1 VDRPT
6 SVSLHATHPV
16 SDSLVTST
24 TTTTA
29 PTNGNRSRPSPNAPD
44 TIART
49 IARLGRQGKTDAAL
63 DLWASVDR
71 AHATIRQLNAA
82 VDACARARPARV
94 THALGLVETAHTLA
108 GPVPNVYTFGA
119 LMSVLARAG
128 KAEQAVAWLDT
139 MQDKYGVTPN
149 QVVYHAAI
157 SACSKADPPRVDM
170 AMDLLERATRTEGLT
185 LTVVGYNA
193 AVSAAARAGDADVAI
208 RLLQRMETEPALPK
222 PDAVTYGTVLS
233 ACAKT
238 FRWNELLHYAA
249 RMQERGFGLDTLA
262 ATSMLH
268 ACQELGLAAQA
279 LHVLELCKLDVT
291 YQRRTAGWLVAGRKQ
306 PLHGP
311 DAVVY
316 RLVITACARGG
327 AWQDALRV
335 LREYIEV
342 QPERATSEDD
352 VAVYTAAMGALAHA
366 GEWKQAFFLLEQMR
380 KRAIVPNESTFVALL
395 AACATACGHATAH
408 RGHPTGTPLS
418 SGPADGMPLAQ
429 RKALQLLSVLKNDPT
444 VVKPNIQVYN
454 AAIRVCAEAMD
465 VDRAFR
471 IVEMLRDE
479 MDSPPT
485 EPVEEEGNE
494 GEALRPNVVTYG
506 TLMTACERVGNVQA
520 ASRVFQLLKEDHV
533 PANEIIYGA
542 AISCVRKAGES
553 ERAFLLLRKMIRD
566 GLQPN
571 VATFNTVLTAQ
582 TEAKPNQ
589 CAPAMDR
596 ALQVYRMMRQ
606 SASSSGYDTA
616 PTRQT
621 YNILIRALAQAQQ
634 PHQADSLLRQMRVEG
649 LVPDVDL
656 FTTTVTAYEKAGQP
670 LRALRLMESMREEGY
685 DFYDVPVLNTAFKK
699 AIKLVNTVGRGLQ
712 QQYAPNDATKG
723 RQWSDADELFLDG
736 PLSLANSTTQ
746 PDAFFGNVTIA

>member
-1 VDRPT
+1 
-6 SVSLHATHPV
+6 
-16 SDSLVTST
+16 
-24 TTTTA
+24 
-29 PTNGNRSRPSPNAPD
+29 
-44 TIART
+44 
-49 IARLGRQGKTDAAL
+49 
-63 DLWASVDR
+63 
-71 AHATIRQLNAA
+71 
-82 VDACARARPARV
+82 
-94 THALGLVETAHTLA
+94 
-108 GPVPNVYTFGA
+108 
-119 LMSVLARAG
+119 
-128 KAEQAVAWLDT
+128 
-139 MQDKYGVTPN
+139 
-149 QVVYHAAI
+149 
-157 SACSKADPPRVDM
+157 
-170 AMDLLERATRTEGLT
+170 
-185 LTVVGYNA
+185 
-193 AVSAAARAGDADVAI
+193 
-208 RLLQRMETEPALPK
+208 
-222 PDAVTYGTVLS
+222 
-233 ACAKT
+233 
-238 FRWNELLHYAA
+238 
-249 RMQERGFGLDTLA
+249 
-262 ATSMLH
+262 
-268 ACQELGLAAQA
+268 
-279 LHVLELCKLDVT
+279 
-291 YQRRTAGWLVAGRKQ
+291 
-306 PLHGP
+306 
-311 DAVVY
+311 
-316 RLVITACARGG
+316 
-327 AWQDALRV
+327 

-454 AAIRVCAEAMD
+454 AAIRVCAEATD

-589 CAPAMDR
+589 RAPAMDR